1 MRKLTKQ
8 YFIDL
13 LILSFPLFIGNLG
26 HTLIGATDVLVVAK
40 YSIDALAAISIANSI
55 LFTIFILGIGILCAI
70 SILLS
75 NLRGAG
81 HKTKKHLLST
91 LIFSSITAFFF
102 SGVCYAS
109 KFFIPMIN
117 FEEHIVPY
125 IEQYIAIASFSM
137 LGMFLFEGIK
147 QFLQSYEIVNFP
159 NALLLVSVVLNLIFD
174 IAFVFGF
181 GPIPSMG
188 VKGAA
193 IATTLVRT
201 LMGIIMFV
209 YVFRFID
216 FKSKIDIGYMK
227 QIIKVGTPIG
237 IALLLEFLAFNIITI
252 LVGRESGLLAAVHSI
267 LVTISSAT
275 FMFPLSIATA
285 TSVKV
290 AYFYGAKKCDEIKNY
305 VIASTT
311 MSLLIMVLISLCL
324 ILFPSQI
331 IRLFTNDNAVLKIA
345 VPVMSV
351 VAAYQIFD
359 GLQVVMGGTLKGFKM
374 TKFVTGA
381 VLAGYWL
388 VGAPVAVVCVG
399 IFDMS
404 LRGYW
409 IALAVSLCVMG
420 IMQTAMAKY
429 KYKQVK
435 EMYTNL

>member
-1 MRKLTKQ
+1 MNKLTKQ

-26 HTLIGATDVLVVAK
+26 HTLIGATDVFVVAK
-40 YSIDALAAISIANSI
+40 YSIDALASISIANSI

-75 NLRGAG
+75 NMRGAG
-81 HKTKKHLLST
+81 NRTKKYLYST
-91 LIFSSITAFFF
+91 LIFSAITAIFF
-102 SGVCYAS
+102 SGICYAS
-109 KFFIPMIN
+109 KFFIPSMN
-117 FEEHIVPY
+117 FEEHLVPY
-125 IEQYIAIASFSM
+125 IEQYIAIVSFSM

-159 NALLLVSVVLNLIFD
+159 NSLLLFSVILNFIFD
-174 IAFVFGF
+174 WVFVFGF

-188 VKGAA
+188 VQGAA

-201 LMGIIMFV
+201 LMGIIMLV

-216 FKSKIDIGYMK
+216 FKSKVDFDYMK
-227 QIIKVGTPIG
+227 QIIKVGMPIG

-290 AYFYGAKKCDEIKNY
+290 AYYYGAKKCDEIRNY
-305 VIASTT
+305 ILASTT
-311 MSLLIMVLISLCL
+311 MCLAIMILISV
-324 ILFPSQI
+324 ILVIFPSAI
-331 IRLFTNDNAVLKIA
+331 IKLFTDDLNVLKIA
-345 VPVMSV
+345 VPIMSV

-359 GLQVVMGGTLKGFKM
+359 GLQIVMGGTLKGFKM
-374 TKFVTGA
+374 TKFVSGA

-388 VGAPVAVVCVG
+388 VGAPVAIICVG
-399 IFDMS
+399 IYSMS
-404 LRGYW
+404 LKGYW
-409 IALAVSLCVMG
+409 VALAISLCVMG
-420 IMQTAMAKY
+420 LVQTLMAKY
-429 KYKQVK
+429 KYKQIK

>member
-1 MRKLTKQ
+1 MHKLTKQ

-55 LFTIFILGIGILCAI
+55 LFTIFILGIGVLCAI

-75 NLRGAG
+75 NMRGAG
-81 HKTKKHLLST
+81 QKTKKHLLST
-91 LIFSSITAFFF
+91 LIFSSVTALLF
-102 SGVCYAS
+102 SGICYAS
-109 KFFIPMIN
+109 KFFVPMMN
-117 FEEHIVPY
+117 FEAHIVPY

-159 NALLLVSVVLNLIFD
+159 NALLLFSVVLNLVFD
-174 IAFVFGF
+174 IVFVFGF
-181 GPIPSMG
+181 GPIPSLG
-188 VKGAA
+188 SQGAA
-193 IATTLVRT
+193 IATTIVRT
-201 LMGIIMFV
+201 LMGLIMFV

-216 FKSKIDIGYMK
+216 FKAKIDFSYMK
-227 QIIKVGTPIG
+227 QIVKVGTPIG
-237 IALLLEFLAFNIITI
+237 LALVFEFLAFNIITI
-252 LVGRESGLLAAVHSI
+252 LVGRESALLAAVHSI

-290 AYFYGAKKCDEIKNY
+290 AYYYGAKKCDEIRNY
-305 VIASTT
+305 ILASTT
-311 MSLLIMVLISLCL
+311 MSLLIMVLISLTL
-324 ILFPSQI
+324 ILFPIQI
-331 IRLFTNDNAVLKIA
+331 IKLFTDDVRVLEISL
-345 VPVMSV
+345 PVMIV

-359 GLQVVMGGTLKGFKM
+359 GLQIVMGGTLKGFKM
-374 TKFVTGA
+374 TKFVSGA
-381 VLAGYWL
+381 VLAGYWFI
-388 VGAPVAVVCVG
+388 GAPVAFILVCKYG
-399 IFDMS
+399 LSIK
-404 LRGYW
+404 GYW

-420 IMQTAMAKY
+420 IVQTLMARY

>member
-1 MRKLTKQ
+1 MNKLTKQ

-26 HTLIGATDVLVVAK
+26 HTLIGATDVFVVAK
-40 YSIDALAAISIANSI
+40 YSIDALASISIANSI

-75 NLRGAG
+75 NMRGAG
-81 HKTKKHLLST
+81 NRTKKYLYST
-91 LIFSSITAFFF
+91 LIFSAITAIFF
-102 SGVCYAS
+102 SGICYAS
-109 KFFIPMIN
+109 KFFIPSMN
-117 FEEHIVPY
+117 FEEHLVPY
-125 IEQYIAIASFSM
+125 IEQYIAIVSFSM

-159 NALLLVSVVLNLIFD
+159 NSLLLFSVILNFIFD
-174 IAFVFGF
+174 WVFVFGF
-181 GPIPSMG
+181 GPISSMG
-188 VKGAA
+188 VQGAA

-201 LMGIIMFV
+201 LMGIIMLV

-216 FKSKIDIGYMK
+216 FKSKVDFDYMK
-227 QIIKVGTPIG
+227 QIIKVGMPIG

-290 AYFYGAKKCDEIKNY
+290 AYYYGAKKCDEIRNY
-305 VIASTT
+305 ILASTT
-311 MSLLIMVLISLCL
+311 MCLAIMILISV
-324 ILFPSQI
+324 ILVIFPSAI
-331 IRLFTNDNAVLKIA
+331 IKLFTDDLNVLKIA
-345 VPVMSV
+345 VPIMSV

-359 GLQVVMGGTLKGFKM
+359 GLQIVMGGTLKGFKM
-374 TKFVTGA
+374 TKFVSGA

-388 VGAPVAVVCVG
+388 VGAPVAIICVG
-399 IFDMS
+399 IYSMS
-404 LRGYW
+404 LKGYW
-409 IALAVSLCVMG
+409 VALAISLCVMG
-420 IMQTAMAKY
+420 LVQTLMAKY
-429 KYKQVK
+429 KYKQIK

>member
-1 MRKLTKQ
+1 MQKLTKQ

-26 HTLIGATDVLVVAK
+26 HTLIGATDVFVVAK

-55 LFTIFILGIGILCAI
+55 LFTIFILGIGIVCAI

-75 NLRGAG
+75 NMRGAG

-91 LIFSSITAFFF
+91 LIFSSATAIIF
-102 SGVCYAS
+102 SGICYAS
-109 KFFIPMIN
+109 KFFVPMMN
-117 FEEHIVPY
+117 FETHIVPY
-125 IEQYIAIASFSM
+125 IEQYIAIVSFSM

-159 NALLLVSVVLNLIFD
+159 NSLLLFSVVLNLIFD
-174 IAFVFGF
+174 VVFVFGF
-181 GPIPSMG
+181 GPIPSLG
-188 VKGAA
+188 SQGAA

-201 LMGIIMFV
+201 LMGLTMLV

-216 FKSKIDIGYMK
+216 FKAKIDFGYMK

-237 IALLLEFLAFNIITI
+237 LALLFEFLAFNIITI
-252 LVGRESGLLAAVHSI
+252 LVGRESALLAAVHSI

-290 AYFYGAKKCDEIKNY
+290 AYYYGAKKCEEIKNY
-305 VIASTT
+305 VLASTT
-311 MSLLIMVLISLCL
+311 MSLVIMVLISLTL
-324 ILFPSQI
+324 VVFPAQI
-331 IRLFTNDNAVLKIA
+331 IKLFTSDSSVLKIA
-345 VPVMSV
+345 LPVMSV

-359 GLQVVMGGTLKGFKM
+359 GLQIVMGGTLKGFKM
-374 TKFVTGA
+374 TNFVSGA
-381 VLAGYWL
+381 VLAGYWF
-388 VGAPVAVVCVG
+388 VGAPVAFILVG
-399 IFDMS
+399 KYGMS
-404 LRGYW
+404 IKGYW
-409 IALAVSLCVMG
+409 IALAISLCVMG
-420 IMQTAMAKY
+420 IVQTLMAKY

>member
-1 MRKLTKQ
+1 MNKLTKQ

-26 HTLIGATDVLVVAK
+26 HTLIGATDVFVVAK
-40 YSIDALAAISIANSI
+40 YSIDALASISIANSI

-75 NLRGAG
+75 NMRGAG
-81 HKTKKHLLST
+81 NRTKKYLYST
-91 LIFSSITAFFF
+91 LIFSAITAIFF
-102 SGVCYAS
+102 SGICYAS
-109 KFFIPMIN
+109 KFFIPSMN
-117 FEEHIVPY
+117 FEEHLVPY
-125 IEQYIAIASFSM
+125 IEQYIAIVSFSM

-159 NALLLVSVVLNLIFD
+159 NALLLFSVILNFIFD
-174 IAFVFGF
+174 WVFVFGF

-188 VKGAA
+188 VQGAA

-201 LMGIIMFV
+201 LMGIIMLV

-216 FKSKIDIGYMK
+216 FKSKVDFDYMK
-227 QIIKVGTPIG
+227 QIIKVGMPIG

-290 AYFYGAKKCDEIKNY
+290 AYYYGAKKCDEIRNY
-305 VIASTT
+305 ILASTT
-311 MSLLIMVLISLCL
+311 MCLAIMILISV
-324 ILFPSQI
+324 ILVIFPSAI
-331 IRLFTNDNAVLKIA
+331 IKLFTDDLNVLKIA
-345 VPVMSV
+345 VPIMSV
-351 VAAYQIFD
+351 VATYQIFD
-359 GLQVVMGGTLKGFKM
+359 GLQIVMGGTLKGFKM
-374 TKFVTGA
+374 TKFVSGA

-388 VGAPVAVVCVG
+388 VGAPVAIICVG
-399 IFDMS
+399 IYSMS
-404 LRGYW
+404 LKGYW
-409 IALAVSLCVMG
+409 VALAFSLCVMG
-420 IMQTAMAKY
+420 LVQTLMAKY
-429 KYKQVK
+429 KYKQIK

>member
-1 MRKLTKQ
+1 MNKLTKQ
-8 YFIDL
+8 YFVDL

-55 LFTIFILGIGILCAI
+55 LFTIFILGIGVLCAI

-75 NLRGAG
+75 NMRGAG
-81 HKTKKHLLST
+81 QKTKKHLLST
-91 LIFSSITAFFF
+91 LIFSSVTAILF
-102 SGVCYAS
+102 SGICYAS
-109 KFFIPMIN
+109 KFLVPSMN
-117 FEEHIVPY
+117 FEAHLVPY
-125 IEQYIAIASFSM
+125 IDEYMTIAAFSM

-159 NALLLVSVVLNLIFD
+159 NALLLFSVVLNLIFD
-174 IAFVFGF
+174 IIFVFGF
-181 GPIPSMG
+181 YSIPSMG

-201 LMGIIMFV
+201 LMGLTMLIYIFK
-209 YVFRFID
+209 FID
-216 FKSKIDIGYMK
+216 FKSKIDFGYMK
-227 QIIKVGTPIG
+227 QVIKIGTPIG
-237 IALLLEFLAFNIITI
+237 LALLFEFLAFNIITI

-290 AYFYGAKKCDEIKNY
+290 AYYYGAKKCGEIRNY
-305 VIASTT
+305 ILASTT
-311 MSLLIMVLISLCL
+311 MSLAIMVLISLTL
-324 ILFPSQI
+324 ILFPIQI
-331 IRLFTNDNAVLKIA
+331 IKLFTSDADVLKIA
-345 VPVMSV
+345 TPVIST

-374 TKFVTGA
+374 TKFVSGA

-388 VGAPVAVVCVG
+388 VGAPVAIVCVG
-399 IFDMS
+399 FYGMS

-420 IMQTAMAKY
+420 VVQTAMAKN
-429 KYKQVK
+429 KYKQLK
-435 EMYTNL
+435 EMY

>member
-1 MRKLTKQ
+1 MHKITKQ

-13 LILSFPLFIGNLG
+13 LILAFPLFIGNLG

-40 YSIDALAAISIANSI
+40 YSIDVLAAISIANSI

-75 NLRGAG
+75 NMRGAG
-81 HKTKKHLLST
+81 EKTKKYLLST
-91 LIFSSITAFFF
+91 LIFSSVSAVLF
-102 SGVCYAS
+102 SGICYAS
-109 KFFIPMIN
+109 KFFVPMMN
-117 FEEHIVPY
+117 FEAHIVPY
-125 IEQYIAIASFSM
+125 IEQYIAIVSFSM

-159 NALLLVSVVLNLIFD
+159 NALLLLSVFLNLIFD

-188 VKGAA
+188 AKGAA

-201 LMGIIMFV
+201 LMGLTMLI
-209 YVFRFID
+209 YVFKFINFRAKID
-216 FKSKIDIGYMK
+216 FSYMK
-227 QIIKVGTPIG
+227 QIVKVGIPIG
-237 IALLLEFLAFNIITI
+237 LALLFEFLAFNIITI
-252 LVGRESGLLAAVHSI
+252 LVGRESALLAAVHSI

-290 AYFYGAKKCDEIKNY
+290 AYYYGAKKCDEIRNY
-305 VIASTT
+305 VFAATT
-311 MSLLIMVLISLCL
+311 MSLVIMVLISLTL
-324 ILFPSQI
+324 ILLPSQI
-331 IRLFTNDNAVLKIA
+331 IRLFTNDVDVLRIA
-345 VPVMSV
+345 LPVMTV

-359 GLQVVMGGTLKGFKM
+359 GLQIVMGGTLKGFKM
-374 TKFVTGA
+374 TKFVSGA
-381 VLAGYWL
+381 VLAGYWF
-388 VGAPVAVVCVG
+388 VGAPIAVVSVG
-399 IFDMS
+399 IYDMS
-404 LRGYW
+404 IKGYW

-420 IMQTAMAKY
+420 IVQTLMAKH

>member
-1 MRKLTKQ
+1 MNKLTKQ

-26 HTLIGATDVLVVAK
+26 HTLIGATDVFVVAK
-40 YSIDALAAISIANSI
+40 YSIDALASISIANSI

-75 NLRGAG
+75 NMRGAG
-81 HKTKKHLLST
+81 NRTKKYLYST
-91 LIFSSITAFFF
+91 LIFSAITAIFF
-102 SGVCYAS
+102 SGICYAS
-109 KFFIPMIN
+109 KFFIPSMN
-117 FEEHIVPY
+117 FEEHLVPY
-125 IEQYIAIASFSM
+125 IEQYIAIVSFSM

-159 NALLLVSVVLNLIFD
+159 NSLLLFSVILNFIFD
-174 IAFVFGF
+174 WVFVFGF

-188 VKGAA
+188 VQGAA

-216 FKSKIDIGYMK
+216 FKSKVDFDYMK
-227 QIIKVGTPIG
+227 QIIKVGMPIG

-290 AYFYGAKKCDEIKNY
+290 AYYYGAKKCDEIRNY
-305 VIASTT
+305 ILASTT
-311 MSLLIMVLISLCL
+311 MCLAIMILISV
-324 ILFPSQI
+324 ILVIFPSAI
-331 IRLFTNDNAVLKIA
+331 IKLFTDDLNVLKIA
-345 VPVMSV
+345 VPIMSV

-359 GLQVVMGGTLKGFKM
+359 GLQIVMGGTLKGFKM
-374 TKFVTGA
+374 TKFVSGA

-388 VGAPVAVVCVG
+388 VGAPVAIICVG
-399 IFDMS
+399 IYSMS
-404 LRGYW
+404 LKGYW
-409 IALAVSLCVMG
+409 VALAISLCVMG
-420 IMQTAMAKY
+420 LVQTLMAKY
-429 KYKQVK
+429 KYKQIK